1 MLQFIHI
8 YYHLGRFDFY
18 EIHIEFWL
26 YQNFLDCLYNCYI
39 YIGYNRTQG
48 TFDTDMFIKSKIMK
62 TRKLLLGMAVI
73 TLGLSSCKDEKKTQA
88 EKSVE
93 TYVVYV
99 DSLGNTDTV
108 VTKENWE
115 SIQANYEIRNAAA
128 ELALADLKDDIKAQ
142 ERINASR
149 AKYEELK
156 AKMDAQAEIENQAI
170 IADSPKQRLRNALF
184 GEGKV
189 GNDMNFNWVNAKNIL
204 SVYQLFV
211 DTAQKNKDSYTRE
224 DWDEVKLMYEALD
237 SRKNTVENEG
247 LTSKDNMKI
256 SGLKLKFA
264 PMYTLNRMGAKSTE
278 MANAKK

>member
-1 MLQFIHI
+1 
-8 YYHLGRFDFY
+8 
-18 EIHIEFWL
+18 
-26 YQNFLDCLYNCYI
+26 
-39 YIGYNRTQG
+39 
-48 TFDTDMFIKSKIMK
+48 MK

-73 TLGLSSCKDEKKTQA
+73 ALGFSSCKDEKEVKA

-99 DSLGNTDTV
+99 DSLENMDSASA
-108 VTKENWE
+108 KENWK
-115 SIQANYEIRNAAA
+115 SIQANYELRNAEA
-128 ELALADLKDDIKAQ
+128 EIALANLKDNIKAQ

-156 AKMDAQAEIENQAI
+156 AKMDAEAEAENRAT
-170 IADSPKQRLRNALF
+170 IAANPKQRLRNALF

-189 GNDMNFNWVNAKNIL
+189 GDDMNFNWVNAKNIL

-237 SRKNTVENEG
+237 SRKNTVEKEG
-247 LTSKDNMKI
+247 LTSSDNSKI

-264 PMYTLNRMGAKSTE
+264 PMYTLNRMGAKSAE
-278 MANAKK
+278 MAKAKG

>member
-1 MLQFIHI
+1 M
-8 YYHLGRFDFY
+8 
-18 EIHIEFWL
+18 E
-26 YQNFLDCLYNCYI
+26 
-39 YIGYNRTQG
+39 
-48 TFDTDMFIKSKIMK
+48 
-62 TRKLLLGMAVI
+62 TRKLLLGMAVLA
-73 TLGLSSCKDEKKTQA
+73 LGFSSCKDEKEIQA

-99 DSLGNTDTV
+99 DSLGTMDSAS
-108 VTKENWE
+108 TKEDWE
-115 SIQANYEIRNAAA
+115 SIQATYELKNAEA
-128 ELALADLKDDIKAQ
+128 EAALANLKDNAKSQ

-156 AKMDAQAEIENQAI
+156 ADMDAQANAEKQAV
-170 IADSPKQRLRNALF
+170 IAASPKQRLRNALF

-189 GNDMNFNWVNAKNIL
+189 GDDMNFNWVNAKNIL

-237 SRKNTVENEG
+237 SRKNTVEKEG
-247 LTSKDNMKI
+247 LTSSDNSKI

-264 PMYTLNRMGAKSTE
+264 PMYTLNRMGAKSDE
-278 MANAKK
+278 MSKAKG

>member
-1 MLQFIHI
+1 
-8 YYHLGRFDFY
+8 
-18 EIHIEFWL
+18 
-26 YQNFLDCLYNCYI
+26 
-39 YIGYNRTQG
+39 
-48 TFDTDMFIKSKIMK
+48 MK
-62 TRKLLLGMAVI
+62 TRKLLLGMALI
-73 TLGLSSCKDEKKTQA
+73 ALGFSSCKDEKEMQA

-99 DSLGNTDTV
+99 DSLGNMDSTSVKGNWQSIET
-108 VTKENWE
+108 TYELRNTEAEN
-115 SIQANYEIRNAAA
+115 
-128 ELALADLKDDIKAQ
+128 ALANLKDNVKAQ

-156 AKMDAQAEIENQAI
+156 AKMDAQVEAENRAV
-170 IADSPKQRLRNALF
+170 IAASPKQQLRNTLF

-189 GNDMNFNWVNAKNIL
+189 GNDMNFNWVNANNIL

-237 SRKNTVENEG
+237 SRKNTVEKEG

-264 PMYTLNRMGAKSTE
+264 PMYTLNRMGAKSDE
-278 MANAKK
+278 MSKAKE

>member
-1 MLQFIHI
+1 
-8 YYHLGRFDFY
+8 
-18 EIHIEFWL
+18 
-26 YQNFLDCLYNCYI
+26 LYNYYLYI
-39 YIGYNRTQG
+39 SYDATVG
-48 TFDTDMFIKSKIMK
+48 TFDKEMFIKSKIMK

-73 TLGLSSCKDEKKTQA
+73 ALGLSSCKDEKKTQA

-99 DSLGNTDTV
+99 DSLGNMDSV
-108 VTKENWE
+108 ATKENWE
-115 SIQANYEIRNAAA
+115 TIQANYELKNAQA
-128 ELALADLKDDIKAQ
+128 EAALADLKDDIKAQ

-156 AKMDAQAEIENQAI
+156 GRMDAQAQAENNAI

-189 GNDMNFNWVNAKNIL
+189 GDDMNFNWVNAKNIL
-204 SVYQLFV
+204 SVYQIFV

-237 SRKNTVENEG
+237 SRKNTVEKEG
-247 LTSKDNMKI
+247 LTSSDNSKI

-264 PMYTLNRMGAKSTE
+264 PMYTLNRMGAKSDE
-278 MANAKK
+278 MSKAKK

>member
-1 MLQFIHI
+1 M
-8 YYHLGRFDFY
+8 
-18 EIHIEFWL
+18 
-26 YQNFLDCLYNCYI
+26 
-39 YIGYNRTQG
+39 
-48 TFDTDMFIKSKIMK
+48 
-62 TRKLLLGMAVI
+62 
-73 TLGLSSCKDEKKTQA
+73 QA

-99 DSLGNTDTV
+99 DSLGNIDSSAV
-108 VTKENWE
+108 KENWE
-115 SIQANYEIRNAAA
+115 AIQANYELRNAAA
-128 ELALADLKDDIKAQ
+128 EAALIDLKEDVKAQ

-156 AKMDAQAEIENQAI
+156 AKMVAEEEAANQAI
-170 IADSPKQRLRNALF
+170 IAASPKQRLRDALF

-247 LTSKDNMKI
+247 LTSSDNHKI
-256 SGLKLKFA
+256 AGLKLKFA
-264 PMYTLNRMGAKSTE
+264 PMYSLNRMGAKSDE
-278 MANAKK
+278 MAKAKG

>member
-1 MLQFIHI
+1 
-8 YYHLGRFDFY
+8 
-18 EIHIEFWL
+18 
-26 YQNFLDCLYNCYI
+26 
-39 YIGYNRTQG
+39 
-48 TFDTDMFIKSKIMK
+48 MK

-73 TLGLSSCKDEKKTQA
+73 ALGFSSCKDEKEMKA

-93 TYVVYV
+93 TYIVYV
-99 DSLGNTDTV
+99 DSLGNMDSAS
-108 VTKENWE
+108 TKENWE
-115 SIQANYEIRNAAA
+115 SNQANYELRNAEA
-128 ELALADLKDDIKAQ
+128 EAALANLKDNIKAQ

-149 AKYEELK
+149 TKYEELK
-156 AKMDAQAEIENQAI
+156 AKMEAETEAENQATV
-170 IADSPKQRLRNALF
+170 AANPKQRLRNALF

-189 GNDMNFNWVNAKNIL
+189 GDDMNFNWVNAKNIL

-237 SRKNTVENEG
+237 SRKKTVEKEW
-247 LTSKDNMKI
+247 LTSSDNSKI

-278 MANAKK
+278 MAKAKE

>member
-1 MLQFIHI
+1 M
-8 YYHLGRFDFY
+8 
-18 EIHIEFWL
+18 E
-26 YQNFLDCLYNCYI
+26 
-39 YIGYNRTQG
+39 
-48 TFDTDMFIKSKIMK
+48 

-73 TLGLSSCKDEKKTQA
+73 ALGFSSCKDEKKMQA

-99 DSLGNTDTV
+99 DSLGNIDSSAV
-108 VTKENWE
+108 KENWE
-115 SIQANYEIRNAAA
+115 AIQANYELRNAAA
-128 ELALADLKDDIKAQ
+128 EAALIDLKEDVKAQ
-142 ERINASR
+142 ERIDASR

-156 AKMDAQAEIENQAI
+156 AKMVAEEEAANQAV
-170 IADSPKQRLRNALF
+170 IAASPKQRLRDALF

-189 GNDMNFNWVNAKNIL
+189 GNDMNFNWVNSKNIL

-247 LTSKDNMKI
+247 LTSSDNHKI
-256 SGLKLKFA
+256 AGLKLKFA
-264 PMYTLNRMGAKSTE
+264 PMYTLNRMGAKSDE
-278 MANAKK
+278 MAKAKG

>member
-1 MLQFIHI
+1 
-8 YYHLGRFDFY
+8 
-18 EIHIEFWL
+18 
-26 YQNFLDCLYNCYI
+26 
-39 YIGYNRTQG
+39 
-48 TFDTDMFIKSKIMK
+48 MK

-73 TLGLSSCKDEKKTQA
+73 ALGFSSCKDEKEIEA

-99 DSLGNTDTV
+99 DSLGNMDSV
-108 VTKENWE
+108 STKENWE
-115 SIQANYEIRNAAA
+115 SIQANYELRNAEA
-128 ELALADLKDDIKAQ
+128 EAALANLKDNAKAQ

-156 AKMDAQAEIENQAI
+156 AKMDAQAEAESQAA
-170 IADSPKQRLRNALF
+170 IAANPKQRLRNALF

-189 GNDMNFNWVNAKNIL
+189 GDDMNFDWVNAKNIL

-211 DTAQKNKDSYTRE
+211 DTAEKNKDSYTRE

-247 LTSKDNMKI
+247 LTSSDNSKI

-278 MANAKK
+278 MAKAKG

>member
-1 MLQFIHI
+1 
-8 YYHLGRFDFY
+8 
-18 EIHIEFWL
+18 
-26 YQNFLDCLYNCYI
+26 
-39 YIGYNRTQG
+39 
-48 TFDTDMFIKSKIMK
+48 MK

-73 TLGLSSCKDEKKTQA
+73 TLGLSSCKDEKKIQA
-88 EKSVE
+88 EKSVD

-156 AKMDAQAEIENQAI
+156 AKMDAQTEIENQAI
-170 IADSPKQRLRNALF
+170 IADNPKQRLRNALF

-189 GNDMNFNWVNAKNIL
+189 GNDINFNWVNAKNIL
-204 SVYQLFV
+204 GVYQLFV
-211 DTAQKNKDSYTRE
+211 DTAQKNKDNYTRE

-247 LTSKDNMKI
+247 LTSNDNMKI

-264 PMYTLNRMGAKSTE
+264 PMYTLNRMGAKSAE
-278 MANAKK
+278 MAKAKK